1 MPRFLQFL
9 EGLLPINKDPNVL
22 VTDLHFGTIPVRL
35 LKPKKASS
43 QPRRGIIFYHGGGA
57 LTGSLGEEL
66 AFEGRGKVFIK
77 GGIRHM
83 VS

>member
-9 EGLLPINKDPNVL
+9 EGLMPIKKDPNVL
-22 VTDLHFGTIPVRL
+22 VTDMHFGTIPVRL

-57 LTGSLGEEL
+57 LTGSLDHYQSLCSLL
-66 AFEGRGKVFIK
+66 ASETDSVVL
-77 GGIRHM
+77 M
-83 VS
+83 VG